1 MKSQILN
8 YGCLFWKELHFFFF
22 LLSVLIGNP
31 SVTLIQGFYGAC
43 CHKQIGREDSFGNEE
58 HPP

>member
-8 YGCLFWKELHFFFF
+8 YGCLFWKELHLLFF

-31 SVTLIQGFYGAC
+31 GVMLIQGFCGAC
-43 CHKQIGREDSFGNEE
+43 CHKQIGREDGFGNEE